1 MKRKKLC
8 FNFQTLSV
16 GSLNHSTPISQVSSF
31 SKPASL
37 SKLDAS
43 IQIHFLFHLDYCNN
57 LLTGSN
63 LAAFPSL
70 CCQSGSCRHFWS
82 ELSCFKPFRTNIGVI
97 KGECT
102 RIRSVALFITQ
113 DRLGRKGGKV
123 NPWGIWLNKS
133 CYSHIQNVMQQ
144 VTMIAGFICID
155 NNKDELDILLLK
167 KFQNLKCIFS
177 S

>member
-1 MKRKKLC
+1 M
-8 FNFQTLSV
+8 
-16 GSLNHSTPISQVSSF
+16 TPILTKLTVCCGKVVQWKITVRQFRIVTERSRIW
-31 SKPASL
+31 KSL
-37 SKLDAS
+37 VKNKTITLHFCDLGWITNCLLCKGPCSTL
-43 IQIHFLFHLDYCNN
+43 QIHFLFHLDYCNN

-113 DRLGRKGGKV
+113 DRLGRKGARLIHG
-123 NPWGIWLNKS
+123 G
-133 CYSHIQNVMQQ
+133 Y
-144 VTMIAGFICID
+144 G
-155 NNKDELDILLLK
+155 
-167 KFQNLKCIFS
+167 
-177 S
+177 